1 MFEMDDWYENLHRN
15 IYNRPRCVIKKF
27 KIGDVYIRVWNY
39 GNQKLEID
47 NINFNM
53 SVDGELSV
61 FSTDKVSLKSLDE
74 LKDKVNLY
82 RKTYKLLKDTQK
94 QIKMQGD
101 F

>member
-1 MFEMDDWYENLHRN
+1 MIGMNDWYEELNHD
-15 IYNRPRCVIKKF
+15 IFNRPRCVIKKF
-27 KIGDVYIRVWNY
+27 KVGDVYIRVWNY

-61 FSTDKVSLKSLDE
+61 FTTDRVNLKSLDE

>member
-1 MFEMDDWYENLHRN
+1 MIGMNDWYEELNHD
-15 IYNRPRCVIKKF
+15 IFNRPRWVIKKF
-27 KIGDVYIRVWNY
+27 KVGDVYIRVWNY

-61 FSTDKVSLKSLDE
+61 FSTDRVNLKSLDE

>member
-1 MFEMDDWYENLHRN
+1 
-15 IYNRPRCVIKKF
+15 
-27 KIGDVYIRVWNY
+27 
-39 GNQKLEID
+39 
-47 NINFNM
+47 M